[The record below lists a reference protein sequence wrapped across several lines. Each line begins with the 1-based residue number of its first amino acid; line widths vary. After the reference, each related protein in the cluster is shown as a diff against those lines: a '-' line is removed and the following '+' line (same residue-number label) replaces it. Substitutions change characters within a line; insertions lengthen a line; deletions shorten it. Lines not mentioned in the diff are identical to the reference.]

1 MIIIHNLCIYIYILY
16 IYMYISIDLAGIIR
30 LMIII
35 GPMTVDSR
43 STEFNFFRWI
53 PSRH

>member
-1 MIIIHNLCIYIYILY
+1 M
-16 IYMYISIDLAGIIR
+16 SVLASV
-30 LMIII
+30 

-53 PSRH
+53 PSRHKLAYTKSWSSDYPLVISK